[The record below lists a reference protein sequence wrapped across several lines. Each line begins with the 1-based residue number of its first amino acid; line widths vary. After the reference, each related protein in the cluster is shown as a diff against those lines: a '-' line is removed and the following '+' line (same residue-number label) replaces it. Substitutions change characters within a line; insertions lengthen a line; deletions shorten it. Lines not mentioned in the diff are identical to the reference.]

1 MASNRNNDIGT
12 SNSAELI
19 KSIKHKCEINID
31 GFLYIKD
38 KSRDGVYYW
47 ICEHKSQKKTKCT
60 AKATTIRTGDQHKI
74 QKFYAQQHNHAPET
88 SKPEVSNACI
98 PLKKLGQISN
108 DQPARTINDV
118 IATIP
123 REI

>member
-1 MASNRNNDIGT
+1 MIKFIKDT
-12 SNSAELI
+12 S
-19 KSIKHKCEINID
+19 EINID

-38 KSRDGVYYW
+38 KNHDDVYYW

-88 SKPEVSNACI
+88 SKPEVLKPCI
-98 PLKKLGQISN
+98 PMKELGQISN
-108 DQPARTINDV
+108 DQPAPIINDV
-118 IATIP
+118 IATIS

>member
-12 SNSAELI
+12 SNYAEVI
-19 KSIKHKCEINID
+19 KSIKNKCEINID

-38 KSRDGVYYW
+38 KNLDGVYYW
-47 ICEHKSQKKTKCT
+47 ICEPKSQKKTKCT
-60 AKATTIRTGDQHKI
+60 AKATTIRTEDQHKI
-74 QKFYAQQHNHAPET
+74 QKFYAQQHNHSPET
-88 SKPEVSNACI
+88 SKPEV
-98 PLKKLGQISN
+98 LKAYISMKELGQISN

-118 IATIP
+118 IATIS

>member
-12 SNSAELI
+12 SNYAEVI
-19 KSIKHKCEINID
+19 KSIKDKCEINID

-38 KSRDGVYYW
+38 KNRDDLNYW
-47 ICEHKSQKKTKCT
+47 IYERKSQKKTKCT
-60 AKATTIRTGDQHKI
+60 AKATTIHTRDQHKI

-88 SKPEVSNACI
+88 SKPEVLKACI
-98 PLKKLGQISN
+98 PMKKLGQISN

-118 IATIP
+118 IATIS

>member
-12 SNSAELI
+12 SNSAEMI

-38 KSRDGVYYW
+38 KNRDDVYYW
-47 ICEHKSQKKTKCT
+47 IFEHKSQKKTKCT
-60 AKATTIRTGDQHKI
+60 VKATTIRTGDQYKI
-74 QKFYAQQHNHAPET
+74 QKFYTQRHNHAPET
-88 SKPEVSNACI
+88 SKPEVLKACV
-98 PLKKLGQISN
+98 PMKELGQISN
-108 DQPARTINDV
+108 DQSARTINDV
-118 IATIP
+118 IATIS

>member
-12 SNSAELI
+12 SNYAEVI
-19 KSIKHKCEINID
+19 KSIKDKCEINID

-38 KSRDGVYYW
+38 KNRDRVYYG
-47 ICEHKSQKKTKCT
+47 ICEPKSQKKTKCT

-74 QKFYAQQHNHAPET
+74 QKFYAQQHNHALET
-88 SKPEVSNACI
+88 SKPEVLKACI
-98 PLKKLGQISN
+98 PMKELGQISN
-108 DQPARTINDV
+108 DQSARTIN
-118 IATIP
+118 ATIS